1 MPAETLQYGDHKLQ
15 TVTISTV
22 SDNLNAGYWV
32 ILIHGGAWRDPTQTA
47 ISYLSPAESILT
59 TSPTYNSTTLPHIA
73 AFASIEYRL
82 SAHPGYPQSPDHTD
96 PIEYRNAKHPDHIRD
111 VQAALGLLQRKFGF
125 GTKYILVGHSAGAT
139 LAFQS
144 VMGAFQD
151 SAAAVV
157 SPPAAILGM
166 AGIYDLRLLR
176 DTHRHISAYQE
187 FIEGAF
193 GSDEA
198 VWDAA
203 SPASV
208 KGSEGVEKGWTS
220 GRLAVLSHSPQD
232 GLVDAAQQ
240 QAMQAALSRW
250 EDSTPQG
257 SGQRRVE
264 ILSVKGDHDDAW
276 MKGDELARAIAHTLA
291 ELQKK

>member
-1 MPAETLQYGDHKLQ
+1 L
-15 TVTISTV
+15 TVRRAS
-22 SDNLNAGYWV
+22 
-32 ILIHGGAWRDPTQTA
+32 LIHGGAWRDPTQTA
-47 ISYLSPAESILT
+47 IAYLAAAESILR
-59 TSPTYNSTTLPHIA
+59 TSPTYTSTTLPHIA

-96 PIEYRNAKHPDHIRD
+96 PTEYRNAKHPDHIRD
-111 VQAALGLLQRKFGF
+111 LQAALALLQRKYGF
-125 GTKYILVGHSAGAT
+125 GSKYILVGHSAGAT

-144 VMGAFQD
+144 VMGAFRD
-151 SAAAVV
+151 SAAVV
-157 SPPAAILGM
+157 LPPPAAILGM

-193 GSDEA
+193 GADEA

-203 SPASV
+203 SPACV
-208 KGSEGVEKGWTS
+208 KGPDGVEGGWTS
-220 GRLAVLSHSPQD
+220 GRLAVLAHSPED

-250 EDSTPQG
+250 KDDTPQG
-257 SGQRRVE
+257 TGQRRVE
-264 ILSVKGDHDDAW
+264 MFSLKGDHDDAW
-276 MKGDELARAIAHTLA
+276 VKGEELARAIAHTLA
-291 ELQKK
+291 ELQKE